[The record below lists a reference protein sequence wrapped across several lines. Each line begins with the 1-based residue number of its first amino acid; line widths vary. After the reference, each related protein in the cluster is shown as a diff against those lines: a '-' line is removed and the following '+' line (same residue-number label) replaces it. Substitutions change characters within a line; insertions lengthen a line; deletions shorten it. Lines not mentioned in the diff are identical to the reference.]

1 MNLPQGFRNS
11 STFKI
16 LALILFNV
24 LAQFSFHSV
33 IYLAHVDFAI
43 MGEWTYGMSHF
54 RTFGSLDP
62 GYYVSCLD

>member
-16 LALILFNV
+16 LALIVSNL
-24 LAQFSFHSV
+24 LAPFSFHSV

-43 MGEWTYGMSHF
+43 MGEWTYGMSPF
-54 RTFGSLDP
+54 RIFGSLDP